1 MSETDHSQLTRAEVR
16 SATDTDKLSIASLV
30 TREHNNN
37 TNNRERAIILLDHIW
52 PLLLS
57 EELKLM
63 KGFIGY

>member
-1 MSETDHSQLTRAEVR
+1 MSETDHSHLTRAEVR